1 MTHAESDEE
10 HADRDS
16 AVVDASEH
24 FDVDRHR
31 DLMTL
36 LDNRVQRE
44 VPAEVTSAIR
54 SSVAA
59 ELAVAL
65 SEPELHPETAT
76 SRSSFDRRR
85 LLSLMTGTPALIVVF
100 MALNVFVVW
109 QNDQRVATVVGD
121 QPTRTRFETT
131 PHDATQ
137 LASSKPTIST
147 LFEFN
152 VSLIQRELNH
162 ERIDSHGTGT
172 FRSRRKTIGPAE
184 EENSKG
190 IPESSGAAVCP
201 RPGIQRF
208 SQLAGWLRA

>member
-1 MTHAESDEE
+1 MTHAESEEE

-24 FDVDRHR
+24 FDVNRHR

-36 LDNRVQRE
+36 LDNRVPRE

-59 ELAVAL
+59 ELAFAM
-65 SEPELHPETAT
+65 SESVLHSESAT
-76 SRSSFDRRR
+76 SRSFFNRRR

-100 MALNVFVVW
+100 MALNVFVAW
-109 QNDQRVATVVGD
+109 QNDQRVATVVGV
-121 QPTRTRFETT
+121 QRTHARFDTT
-131 PHDATQ
+131 THDATQ
-137 LASSKPTIST
+137 LASSKTTIST

-172 FRSRRKTIGPAE
+172 FGSRRKTIGPAE

-190 IPESSGAAVCP
+190 IPESSGAAVRP
-201 RPGIQRF
+201 RPGIRRF